1 MIEKGEHLKGEGL
14 QSIINIRASLNL
26 GLSEVLK
33 AAFPDT
39 IPVVRPQIT
48 SSEIPPRSKEWM
60 AGFVTGE
67 GCFFIK
73 LTKGRNKAG
82 VGISLSFQVS
92 QYIRARS
99 RSIIKKFCSLF

>member
-1 MIEKGEHLKGEGL
+1 
-14 QSIINIRASLNL
+14 
-26 GLSEVLK
+26 
-33 AAFPDT
+33 
-39 IPVVRPQIT
+39 
-48 SSEIPPRSKEWM
+48 M